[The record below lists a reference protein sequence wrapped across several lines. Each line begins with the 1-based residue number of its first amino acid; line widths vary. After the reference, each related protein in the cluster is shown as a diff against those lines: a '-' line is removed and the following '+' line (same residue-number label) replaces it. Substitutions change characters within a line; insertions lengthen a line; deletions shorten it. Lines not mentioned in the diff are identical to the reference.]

1 MLEYIGPWID
11 LMKID
16 LKSFSPK
23 VYRRFGG
30 NLNAELETIQA
41 VYGMGICLE
50 LVILLISD
58 YNESDEE
65 LSKIAEFIAGIS
77 KDILWHVTAFH
88 SDCKMADRKR
98 TPVETL
104 LRAYQHGKI
113 AGLSFF
119 YPGNLPDKVQNTENT
134 YCPDCQNLILGR
146 WIKSS

>member
-1 MLEYIGPWID
+1 
-11 LMKID
+11 
-16 LKSFSPK
+16 
-23 VYRRFGG
+23 
-30 NLNAELETIQA
+30 
-41 VYGMGICLE
+41 
-50 LVILLISD
+50 
-58 YNESDEE
+58 
-65 LSKIAEFIAGIS
+65 
-77 KDILWHVTAFH
+77 
-88 SDCKMADRKR
+88 MADRKR

>member
-1 MLEYIGPWID
+1 
-11 LMKID
+11 
-16 LKSFSPK
+16 
-23 VYRRFGG
+23 
-30 NLNAELETIQA
+30 
-41 VYGMGICLE
+41 MGICLK

-65 LSKIAEFIAGIS
+65 LSKIVEFIAGIS
-77 KDILWHVTAFH
+77 KDILWRVTAFH

-98 TPVETL
+98 TPVEIL

-113 AGLSFF
+113 SGLSFV

-146 WIKSS
+146 WIKSP